1 MTTASENEL
10 LTRIGP
16 GTPMGSFMREHWI
29 PACMSSEIVADG
41 QPLRLALLGEKL
53 IAFRDTRGKV
63 GVMDH
68 RCPHRCASLFF
79 GRNEEGGLRCVY
91 HGWKFD
97 ADGNCLDM
105 PNVPPELDFKEKV
118 KARIYP
124 SAERGGLLY
133 VYMGSRAVAPPLP
146 EIEPALLPTEETQIY
161 CRQRECNWLQAMEG
175 DLDTSHFGFLHAGS
189 VDPAEIDP
197 ANIDRFQVLNR
208 APNYHA
214 RETEWGAMYAAY
226 RPAETGQL
234 YYRFAHFVMP
244 FWTLFPVGP
253 FSKNIIGQ
261 AWVPMDDTHTM
272 IITLSWKKRT
282 PPLAMMKSGSAI
294 PGLGRNIAPLP
305 NTADWF
311 GRWRMPGNAENDY
324 LIDRDVQRTQSF
336 TGIDGVSHQDM
347 AVTESMGAIADRTL
361 EHLAPSDRMITLTR
375 RRLIGLVRDHA
386 TQGALPAMIDNPGLC
401 REARSGDLVAPV
413 TRDWLDVYAENLA
426 TAPRASTLLQ
436 AAE

>member
-16 GTPMGSFMREHWI
+16 GTAMGRFMREHWV
-29 PACMSSEIVADG
+29 PACMSSEVEADG
-41 QPLRLALLGEKL
+41 APLRLMLLGEKL
-53 IAFRDTRGKV
+53 IAFRDSSGRI
-63 GVMDH
+63 GVFDH

-97 ADGNCLDM
+97 IEGNCLEM
-105 PNVPPELDFKEKV
+105 PNVPPEQDFKDKV
-118 KARIYP
+118 KARTYP

-146 EIEPALLPTEETQIY
+146 EIEPALMPSDETQIY
-161 CRQRECNWLQAMEG
+161 CRQRACNWLQAMEG

-189 VDPAEIDP
+189 VDPSDIDP
-197 ANIDRFQVLNR
+197 TNIDRYQLLQR
-208 APNYHA
+208 APDYHA
-214 RETEWGAMYAAY
+214 RETDWGAMYAAY
-226 RPAETGQL
+226 RTTAQPGEL

-272 IITLSWKKRT
+272 IITLSWKHRT
-282 PPLAMMKSGSAI
+282 PPLGMMKSGKPI
-294 PGLGRNIAPLP
+294 PGLGRNIQPLP
-305 NTADWF
+305 NTPDWF
-311 GRWRMPGNAENDY
+311 GRWRMPGNEGNDY
-324 LIDRDVQRTQSF
+324 LIDREVQRTQSF

-347 AVTESMGAIADRTL
+347 AVTESMGAIVDRTF

-375 RRLIGLVRDHA
+375 RRLIGLVRAHA
-386 TQGALPAMIDNPGLC
+386 EQGALPAMLDQPAIC
-401 REARSGDLVAPV
+401 REARSGDLVAPDS
-413 TRDWLDVYAENLA
+413 RDWLDVYADNLA
-426 TAPRASTLLQ
+426 QSPRAPMLK